1 MNDPMNAPAMSD
13 DNPSI
18 EVAAT
23 ARSLPVK
30 VIEVKELTK
39 VFTHERSL
47 KEMLSGA
54 IPERSVAVNK
64 VSFDLYEREVFGLVG
79 PNGAGKTTLI
89 KLLSTLLL
97 PTSGS
102 ATIYGFDIQTQ
113 SAQVREKIGLVTSNE
128 RSFFWRLT
136 GRQNLRFFADLYH
149 LSKIDGDRWIAEL
162 LDMLE
167 LSDIADLRFD
177 SYSTGTKQRMAI
189 ARGLL
194 SKPKVLFMDEP
205 TKGVD
210 PSSSA
215 ALIRLIRDCIVDKW
229 HQTVVIT
236 THNLREIEQ
245 LCDRT
250 MIMDQGSMVY
260 LGAVAALKETVFA
273 EELYQLRVGALSRAQ
288 LAGIA
293 TIAGVT
299 KAVIYPA
306 DDALTVELKISKG
319 SAAFALCLR
328 YIVEQGGDVLTCRHN
343 EIPIEDAF
351 VAFIENL
358 PGHAARR
365 ALLEP

>member
-1 MNDPMNAPAMSD
+1 MG
-13 DNPSI
+13 
-18 EVAAT
+18 
-23 ARSLPVK
+23 SLPTWDRNTDRDAAVRTRPSPAK
-30 VIEVKELTK
+30 VIEVQGLTK
-39 VFTHERSL
+39 IFTHERSL

-54 IPERSVAVNK
+54 TPERSVAVNN

-113 SAQVREKIGLVTSNE
+113 SARVREKIGLVTSNE

-149 LSKIDGDRWIAEL
+149 LSKTGGDRWIAEL

-260 LGAVAALKETVFA
+260 LGAVSALKETVFA
-273 EELYQLRVGALSRAQ
+273 EELYQLRVGNLSREQ
-288 LAGIA
+288 LERLAAIV
-293 TIAGVT
+293 GVA
-299 KAVIYPA
+299 KSVVYASDGAI
-306 DDALTVELKISKG
+306 TVELKISKG
-319 SAAFALCLR
+319 SVAFAQCLR
-328 YIVEQGGDVLTCRHN
+328 YIVERGGDILTCRHN

-365 ALLEP
+365 SPSEP